1 MDIAEKYEKLMTQRR
16 NAVKG
21 WQKRNKD
28 KVVEYQK
35 EYVKKNRDKAV
46 RYATNY
52 NKNNK
57 DKYKEYQVLYRTS
70 KLLRQLPFFTND
82 DSSPTAAVN

>member
-1 MDIAEKYEKLMTQRR
+1 MDIAEKYERLMTQRR

-28 KVVEYQK
+28 RVVEYQK

-46 RYATNY
+46 KYSSNY
-52 NKNNK
+52 NNNNK

-70 KLLRQLPFFTND
+70 KLLRQLPFFTEDEPIAN
-82 DSSPTAAVN
+82 

>member
-28 KVVEYQK
+28 KVIEYQK
-35 EYVKKNRDKAV
+35 QYVQKNRDKAV
-46 RYATNY
+46 RYSTNY
-52 NKNNK
+52 INNNK
-57 DKYKEYQVLYRTS
+57 DKYKEYQNYYRNTVE
-70 KLLRQLPFFTND
+70 LRRLPFWGAEI
-82 DSSPTAAVN
+82 SY